1 MSLLKII
8 SFPMTRFLYRLSLLM
23 SFVLLAPCFPLAFGC
38 EGCKLAASSGVKET
52 QTVQAGI
59 ALSWSV
65 LFLLAVV
72 FLLLGILGLAIRN
85 ACLEAEQVH
94 QASRLPRHD
103 QPEIFRLG
111 VR

>member
-1 MSLLKII
+1 
-8 SFPMTRFLYRLSLLM
+8 MTRFLYRLSLLM

-52 QTVQAGI
+52 QTVQAGM

-72 FLLLGILGLAIRN
+72 FLLLGILGLAIRT
-85 ACLEAEQVH
+85 ACLEAEKAH
-94 QASRLPRHD
+94 QALCPPRHD
-103 QPEIFRLG
+103 QHEIFRLG

>member
-1 MSLLKII
+1 M
-8 SFPMTRFLYRLSLLM
+8 
-23 SFVLLAPCFPLAFGC
+23 
-38 EGCKLAASSGVKET
+38 

-72 FLLLGILGLAIRN
+72 FLLLGILGWAIRT
-85 ACLEAEQVH
+85 ACLEAEKAH
-94 QASRLPRHD
+94 QALCPPRHD
-103 QPEIFRLG
+103 QPEILRLS